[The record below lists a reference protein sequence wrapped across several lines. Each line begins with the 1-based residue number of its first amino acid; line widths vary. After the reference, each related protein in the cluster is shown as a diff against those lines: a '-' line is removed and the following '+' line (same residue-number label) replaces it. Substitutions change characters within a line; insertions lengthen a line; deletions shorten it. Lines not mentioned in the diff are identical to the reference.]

1 MGIYTQKYKL
11 KYSDIGKNN
20 QLNIKSLI
28 GYLQEAAGNHSS
40 SVGYGLND
48 IPQTHIAWLILDWK
62 VKMFSHPKYNDEITI
77 KTWPR
82 ILEKFYS
89 YRDFEVYDSNNTLIA
104 IASSKW
110 IMVNTETGKIER
122 ITEKI
127 INAYG
132 IVKKNVFDKPL
143 NEKPR
148 EPEELKLNF
157 EYTIQRRDIDTNGH
171 VNNTH
176 YVDYAIETLP
186 DEIYNSYEINNVQ
199 IHYKKEIKFGEKIK
213 CYYTYKNN
221 KHVITIKNENE
232 SILHAI
238 VKLY

>member
-1 MGIYTQKYKL
+1 
-11 KYSDIGKNN
+11 
-20 QLNIKSLI
+20 
-28 GYLQEAAGNHSS
+28 
-40 SVGYGLND
+40 
-48 IPQTHIAWLILDWK
+48 
-62 VKMFSHPKYNDEITI
+62 MFSHPKYNEEITI

-89 YRDFEVYDSNNTLIA
+89 YRDFEVYDKNNNLIA

-122 ITEKI
+122 MTEDI

-132 IVKKNVFDKPL
+132 TVKKNVFDKPL

-148 EPEELKLNF
+148 EPEELKLSF
-157 EYTIQRRDIDTNGH
+157 EYTVQRRDIDTNGH

-176 YVDYAIETLP
+176 YIDYAIETLP
-186 DEIYNSYEINNVQ
+186 NEIYNSFEINNVQ

-232 SILHAI
+232 SILHAL